1 MQKQLRH
8 SDLLY
13 QKRNHRESKK
23 QLSRCG
29 GKIEENPKREIKRRI
44 KAPLKRKRLT
54 PSGEKVM
61 RKTRMEVTECKN
73 SFAIRI
79 YCIKKEGNI
88 NYEKQQKLESNKT
101 SKSRRFAIR
110 VHLMK

>member
-1 MQKQLRH
+1 MQKTA
-8 SDLLY
+8 SPFGLLY
-13 QKRNHRESKK
+13 QNKESPKK

-29 GKIEENPKREIKRRI
+29 GNSEENPKREIKRRI

-79 YCIKKEGNI
+79 YCIKNGKEI
-88 NYEKQQKLESNKT
+88 SN
-101 SKSRRFAIR
+101 
-110 VHLMK
+110 MKNNKN

>member
-13 QKRNHRESKK
+13 QKKES
-23 QLSRCG
+23 Q
-29 GKIEENPKREIKRRI
+29 RI
-44 KAPLKRKRLT
+44 KKSSWATPGETAKKTKKEITKAHQGAPQKKAANA
-54 PSGEKVM
+54 SG

-79 YCIKKEGNI
+79 YCIKKGVT
-88 NYEKQQKLESNKT
+88 EKQKSSWAAAGETAKKT
-101 SKSRRFAIR
+101 K
-110 VHLMK
+110 K